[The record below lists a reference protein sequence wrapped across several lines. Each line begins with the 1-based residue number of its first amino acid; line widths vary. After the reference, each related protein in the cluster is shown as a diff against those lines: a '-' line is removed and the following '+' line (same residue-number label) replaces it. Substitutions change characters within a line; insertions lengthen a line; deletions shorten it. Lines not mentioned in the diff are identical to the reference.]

1 MIYFPGFNLSFSINP
16 IAGKI
21 FGIAIYHYAICIIL
35 AIVVAV
41 VLCYKSKEK
50 FQIKFDFILETL
62 MFAIMWGFVGARIY
76 YVLFH
81 VSEYSSLAKILQIR
95 DGGLA
100 LYGGLIAGGIVILKR
115 CRKYKIDVLDFFD
128 EIIPFIAIAQSIG
141 RWGNFFNQEAY
152 GTETDN
158 VFRMGIQTLEGYK
171 EVHPAFLYE
180 SFATFL
186 LFILLKILQKNRKF
200 KGEIFYV
207 YLFFYSSVRMLIE
220 GIRVDSLMFYQF
232 RISQVLSGAI
242 FVISGIMLL
251 NPIQKLLFNS
261 RNRSKMQKK
270 VYKKVL

>member
-1 MIYFPGFNLSFSINP
+1 MIYFPGFNVSFSINP

-141 RWGNFFNQEAY
+141 RWGNFL
-152 GTETDN
+152 D
-158 VFRMGIQTLEGYK
+158 
-171 EVHPAFLYE
+171 
-180 SFATFL
+180 
-186 LFILLKILQKNRKF
+186 RK
-200 KGEIFYV
+200 
-207 YLFFYSSVRMLIE
+207 SV
-220 GIRVDSLMFYQF
+220 V
-232 RISQVLSGAI
+232 
-242 FVISGIMLL
+242 
-251 NPIQKLLFNS
+251 
-261 RNRSKMQKK
+261 
-270 VYKKVL
+270 

>member
-1 MIYFPGFNLSFSINP
+1 MIYFPGFNVSFSINP

-128 EIIPFIAIAQSIG
+128 AIIPFIAIAQSIG

>member
-41 VLCYKSKEK
+41 VLCYKSKAK

-128 EIIPFIAIAQSIG
+128 AIIPFIAIAQSIG

-152 GTETDN
+152 GIETDN

-232 RISQVLSGAI
+232 RISQILSGAI

-251 NPIQKLLFNS
+251 NNIQKLMFNHK
-261 RNRSKMQKK
+261 NRSKMLKK
-270 VYKKVL
+270 VYKKVP